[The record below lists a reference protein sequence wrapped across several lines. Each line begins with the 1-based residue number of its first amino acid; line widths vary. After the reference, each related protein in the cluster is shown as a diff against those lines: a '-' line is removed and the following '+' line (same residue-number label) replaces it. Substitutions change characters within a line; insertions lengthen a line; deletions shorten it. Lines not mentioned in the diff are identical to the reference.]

1 MESHGW
7 GDSHS
12 HRCEVKKNE
21 TPHPLCVCVWV
32 CACVHERERPR
43 TFMYF
48 CLSLCVSI
56 PLSVSFYVYVCL
68 CTWRTPSVGCACF
81 KPEFLVSRPTV
92 SCWGLRPSRSHTHH
106 FVCAYRKLFLMLT
119 EIFFFELMLYNMP
132 FPIKLAVFSPYKFLQ
147 SFWHAFC
154 KVLGQLVVSSLS
166 CACRKSPDSPPP
178 PSNIF
183 HWNLS
188 WMKIFQ
194 KRKMVLE
201 NCLKFC
207 VFSSWN
213 QLVLWGF
220 VFVVGLLTNCG
231 GYS

>member
-12 HRCEVKKNE
+12 HRCEVNKMRH
-21 TPHPLCVCVWV
+21 PHPLCVRVRAYV
-32 CACVHERERPR
+32 L
-43 TFMYF
+43 
-48 CLSLCVSI
+48 LSFCVSI
-56 PLSVSFYVYVCL
+56 PLLSLSMFTCAYVLEELLQLVVHALNLSSWWPGPRC
-68 CTWRTPSVGCACF
+68 PVGSEAF
-81 KPEFLVSRPTV
+81 WK
-92 SCWGLRPSRSHTHH
+92 HTHH
-106 FVCAYRKLFLMLT
+106 FVCAYRKLFLMLM
-119 EIFFFELMLYNMP
+119 EVSSELMLYNMP

-188 WMKIFQ
+188 WMKFFQ

-213 QLVLWGF
+213 QLILWGF
-220 VFVVGLLTNCG
+220 VFVVGSLTNCG